1 MVSYKGKN
9 QWPYILPCYPL
20 MSQACSS
27 PNVATYQHHWR
38 TASQLSYKKSNLMR
52 CIQECTVG
60 FMALRTFQVLG
71 YESNYTDM
79 PIACGNAFDVVVK
92 AGNGAG
98 SW

>member
-1 MVSYKGKN
+1 
-9 QWPYILPCYPL
+9 
-20 MSQACSS
+20 
-27 PNVATYQHHWR
+27 
-38 TASQLSYKKSNLMR
+38 MR